1 MELILIAVGVFG
13 VVAGSAFY
21 VLASKSGIQEE
32 AILRRL
38 ESISSKPVRARS
50 PVRLLSTDRETL
62 WESIT
67 TFFLGERQLP
77 GTYTAVRRLLH
88 RAGYPGERAVRAYWG
103 VRIFLAGV
111 FAAGGFFFVAL
122 LRSPVSHMLL
132 LVAASACIG
141 YLLPYFHVLRKA
153 KLRLRQIQEVL
164 PDTLDLLVVCVE
176 AGLGLDAALNRVS
189 KEQAEQGLAIGDEFR
204 LMTQEVGAGI
214 TRREALSRMQDRIGL
229 DDLRGLVAFL
239 IQTEELGG
247 SIARSLRVYADT
259 IRNKRMMRAEEAAR
273 KAVIKLVFP
282 LVLFIL
288 PALFLVILGPAVVN
302 LIKFLA
308 KPF

>member
-21 VLASKSGIQEE
+21 VLASKSGIQDE

-111 FAAGGFFFVAL
+111 FAVGGFFFVAL

-132 LVAASACIG
+132 LIASACIG

-164 PDTLDLLVVCVE
+164 PDSLDLLVVCVE

-189 KEQAEQGLAIGDEFR
+189 KEQAEQGLAIGDELR
-204 LMTQEVGAGI
+204 LMTQEVQAGI
-214 TRREALSRMQDRIGL
+214 TRREALSRMQDRVGL
-229 DDLRGLVAFL
+229 DDLRALVAFL
-239 IQTEELGG
+239 VQTEELGG

-259 IRNKRMMRAEEAAR
+259 IRNKRMLRAEEAAR

-308 KPF
+308 KPL